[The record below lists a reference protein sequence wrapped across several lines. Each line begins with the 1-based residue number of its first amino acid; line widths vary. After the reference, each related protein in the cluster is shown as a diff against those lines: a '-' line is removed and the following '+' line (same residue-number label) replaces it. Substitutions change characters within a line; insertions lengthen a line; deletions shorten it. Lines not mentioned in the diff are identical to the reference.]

1 MKKVT
6 FNTLLSSFAALLLI
20 ACQEIPFETQILSYE
35 GNKVNKTFVFV
46 NDTLSGD
53 GAGKWKVDVET
64 KKVSKEAV
72 DYALTFR
79 MDEGEMASGGAAVQ
93 FTFDNWDTENYVFAP
108 CHVYGGNRFRIKAIG
123 YPPVL
128 NDPADRPL
136 DMPITTTNIPH
147 LSRDGSDAYI
157 DFRTNSCAT
166 PLTGFYDKNAKK
178 GFFILTEQDT
188 ILGEEAFFIYE
199 YPSEKRLTI
208 RLSAPGVREHHYT
221 MTQAYHP
228 SDDKGIALK
237 KGDEIKMHFRVY
249 EFPCQDLMAYFDK
262 FLTIRKDLSG
272 QNEIR
277 NLEPFSSLAGVIYK
291 HHFEDKWYEDENCG
305 YYCNEP
311 MTELHYDHLQLGWS
325 GVPVY
330 SLGQMLRPECQQDYN
345 EVLRR
350 ICLCFDTIEKMQ
362 GESGLFYAILKRG
375 ELLGDTFGDNAYVQR
390 NVSMIRRTA
399 LTIYYGLQSLDILRL
414 QGHGDMIK
422 PSWEEMLH
430 RASDA
435 LITLYNRYGE
445 FGQLIY
451 ADSGDMHTPNSAQ
464 GVLCVGAL
472 AYASKYFNE
481 PRYMEMATKAADFFY
496 DRFLSKGYVGGGP
509 AEILQA
515 PDSESSAELVE
526 SYVALYEIT
535 RDEKW
540 MQYARDA
547 AALFSSWVVSY
558 DYKFPEG
565 SGMSRMNIKATG
577 SVWASVQ
584 NEHSA
589 PGLYIMSA
597 DFLLK
602 LYRCTGDKRYLY
614 LDRDMSHNVVQ
625 YVNTEANRI
634 QEHGE
639 YGYCT
644 ERVNIGDWEYSIG
657 CLSDRSSYLSWESVA
672 LLHTTQN
679 PGIYVCP
686 DAGEITVFDHVNAK
700 IVSSD
705 KESVTLEVENPTYR
719 DGDVSVLAET
729 SEFARNHS
737 LGWFAY
743 YDWPKVHVP
752 SGQTVTVTLPYA
764 K

>member
-1 MKKVT
+1 MITRTK
-6 FNTLLSSFAALLLI
+6 NI
-20 ACQEIPFETQILSYE
+20 ACIAFFSMLLFSCRQLPFETQILSYE

-64 KKVSKEAV
+64 KKVFKEAV
-72 DYALTFR
+72 DYTLTFK
-79 MDEGEMASGGAAVQ
+79 MNEGEMASGGAAVQ
-93 FTFDNWDTENYVFAP
+93 FTFGNWDTENYVFAP

-147 LSRDGSDAYI
+147 LSRDGSDSFI

-166 PLTGFYDKNAKK
+166 PIAGFYDKNTKK

-188 ILGEEAFFIYE
+188 ILGDKAFFIYE

-208 RLSAPGVREHHYT
+208 RLSAPGVREHHYV
-221 MTQAYHP
+221 MNNADKA
-228 SDDKGIALK
+228 SDDRGIALK
-237 KGDEIKMHFRVY
+237 GGDEIKMHFRVY

-272 QNEIR
+272 QNEFR
-277 NLEPFSSLAGVIYK
+277 NLEPFSSITELIYK

-305 YYCNEP
+305 YYCNNGLGES
-311 MTELHYDHLQLGWS
+311 HYGHLQLGWN

-330 SLGQMLRPECQQDYN
+330 LLGQMLRPECQQNYD
-345 EVLRR
+345 ETLRR
-350 ICLCFDTIEKMQ
+350 ICLSFDTIEKMQ
-362 GESGLFYAILKRG
+362 GKSGLFYAILKRG
-375 ELLGDTFGDNAYVQR
+375 ELLGDTFGNAA
-390 NVSMIRRTA
+390 NEPNISMIRRTA
-399 LTIYYGLQSLDILRL
+399 LTIYYGLQTLEALRL
-414 QGHGDMIK
+414 QGHEDMIK

-451 ADSGDMHTPNSAQ
+451 ADSGEIHTPNSTQ
-464 GVLCVGAL
+464 GALCVGAL

-481 PRYMEMATKAADFFY
+481 PRFLDMARTTADFFY
-496 DRFLSKGYVGGGP
+496 DKFLSKGYVGGGP

-565 SGMSRMNIKATG
+565 SGMARMNIKATG
-577 SVWASVQ
+577 SVWASIQ

-589 PGLYIMSA
+589 PGIYIMSG

-602 LYRCTGDKRYLY
+602 LYRCTGDKRYLD
-614 LDRDMSHNVVQ
+614 LDQDISHNVVQ
-625 YVNTEANRI
+625 YVNTEGNRL
-634 QEHGE
+634 QAHGGF
-639 YGYCT
+639 GYCT
-644 ERVNIGDWEYSIG
+644 ERVNIGDWEYNIG
-657 CLSDRSSYLSWESVA
+657 WLADNDSNQAWENVT
-672 LLHTTQN
+672 LFHTMQN
-679 PGIYVCP
+679 PGIYVRP
-686 DAGEITVFDHVNAK
+686 DVGEITVFDHVNAR

-719 DGDVSVLAET
+719 DGDVSILAET
-729 SEFARNHS
+729 SKFAGNHS
-737 LGWFAY
+737 LGWNAY
-743 YDWPKVHVP
+743 FDWPKIHVP
-752 SGQTVTVTLPYA
+752 SGQKVTVTLPYA